1 VFHTELKRT
10 AQLNPAKPL
19 VIPPGADTLEVIGM
33 PPGASRSDLEIGS
46 LQARVAKYK
55 RIVDELF
62 PASGKSGASMVG
74 FDGVWHVPVGPQRM
88 FHSYR

>member
-1 VFHTELKRT
+1 VFRTELKRT

-55 RIVDELF
+55 RVVDELF
-62 PASGKSGASMVG
+62 PATGKSGASAYLCALLHG
-74 FDGVWHVPVGPQRM
+74 IWRELWD
-88 FHSYR
+88 